1 MQILKFIEYKLA
13 RTGIEMQN
21 RDFLCNLTVYF
32 VVESIKM
39 KRNAELLSF
48 FFFNS
53 KKSLQTKQIKKPQQ
67 TKKKNTKKPQTEIAI
82 SGNVPYPYIL
92 PRCNFIPS
100 LCMLIFL
107 EINVSLQK
115 TIRQQINLIKSSQ
128 VLTAPVPVP
137 LNTFVIVVGKA
148 VSLKKKKTTGLKIFL
163 DEFRWQVTYSIFF
176 FTRRV
181 CL

>member
-67 TKKKNTKKPQTEIAI
+67 TKKTH
-82 SGNVPYPYIL
+82 
-92 PRCNFIPS
+92 
-100 LCMLIFL
+100 
-107 EINVSLQK
+107 QK
-115 TIRQQINLIKSSQ
+115 TTNRNSNI
-128 VLTAPVPVP
+128 
-137 LNTFVIVVGKA
+137 
-148 VSLKKKKTTGLKIFL
+148 
-163 DEFRWQVTYSIFF
+163 W
-176 FTRRV
+176 
-181 CL
+181 